1 VLKKGGSR
9 ARDADDCDA
18 VVVRQS
24 SACARTGRARDG
36 QADCAAPRSWYGA
49 SDGRRV
55 ARGKNSRRLEERRL
69 GKCAGTRSACGLGVR
84 GSADTEATGARARCR
99 RTERVRPISILL
111 SACLKLI
118 NSKNLY

>member
-1 VLKKGGSR
+1 VRRPGRGTARATGGAWR
-9 ARDADDCDA
+9 E
-18 VVVRQS
+18 
-24 SACARTGRARDG
+24 GRI
-36 QADCAAPRSWYGA
+36 QGA
-49 SDGRRV
+49 SRSGV
-55 ARGKNSRRLEERRL
+55 W
-69 GKCAGTRSACGLGVR
+69 GKCAGTRSACGLRVR